1 MFGRTK
7 ARESKEQAQAAAAEV
22 LSIKAS
28 AELLDQFT
36 RPDEE
41 LFPPYRRGFP
51 AIHPEALLRSND
63 DIIKKIRENLRLSQA
78 QYDKL
83 IHPLFLNLA
92 AFYQLLPASESH
104 HHNRAGGLL
113 RHSLEVAFL
122 CGQAAEGATFAR
134 AGSNLERTQSKPR
147 WQVATLMV
155 GLLHDCGKPETDYF
169 IYSSDVSK
177 RWNPYK
183 ESLYEWATSNSVDR
197 YFITWSAKRHQ
208 RHLSTVAAMS
218 SILVPQEL
226 LSYLDTS
233 DGLVRREYHAA
244 LSGVPTKMKS
254 IADKFDAISA
264 LEDRKK
270 LGNSM
275 LKLAWD
281 VPLQARIFQAM
292 IFVAEQPNMANNL
305 RAPFWHL
312 KADPGRLYI
321 NWKIA
326 YPAIINELR
335 RMGEPL
341 EPTSDALSR
350 LMIET
355 GTFEPLIKVID
366 GEQVESPYWHIR
378 PVLGSSNDEAVVI
391 DDLMIRCV
399 RIPEVSMIFRGD
411 APAAIEGM
419 INELEPPQAA
429 APSNE
434 EGVESVK
441 SDDNSD
447 ASEVSSGPSASSG
460 SNVPPI
466 QESENPAPT
475 RETTTTV
482 DINPR
487 SPVSNP
493 TGTRLHS
500 APPST
505 EPTGENV
512 DSTKAPVQHGTQPAP
527 GPTKDSAKHQ
537 AASKRAAEPS
547 KHQTR
552 KRSDQSEG
560 GATQPSPANIEGAP
574 RLDMSGGARVQ
585 TAKPA
590 LNKTVETAPVSTA
603 KALFTRET
611 TPEELFE
618 PEITREPEAAAYL
631 VKLIERES
639 ELRAK
644 GKPTLLECSRDGYI
658 VLKFPSGATQLGK
671 AWDVGKGLYSA
682 GLLGQKPTAS
692 TSFTSKPPGGDSK
705 TQYLVLDLELSE
717 RIGAYFEAKKA
728 TIKENPTRFGG
739 LLR

>member
-1 MFGRTK
+1 MFGRSKT
-7 ARESKEQAQAAAAEV
+7 RESKELERAAAAEAV
-22 LSIKAS
+22 NIKTS
-28 AELLDQFT
+28 SELLDQFT

-63 DIIKKIRENLRLSQA
+63 DIIKKIRENLRLSQK
-78 QYDKL
+78 QYNEL

-183 ESLYEWATSNSVDR
+183 ESLYEWATTNSIDR

-292 IFVAEQPNMANNL
+292 ISVAEQPNMANNP

-335 RMGEPL
+335 RIGEPL
-341 EPTSDALSR
+341 EPASDALSR

-355 GTFEPLIKVID
+355 GTFEPVVKVID

-378 PVLGSSNDEAVVI
+378 PALEDTNDEEVII

-411 APAAIEGM
+411 APAAIEGVV
-419 INELEPPQAA
+419 IELTPPQAA
-429 APSNE
+429 VPSSE
-434 EGVESVK
+434 EGAESAEPEQDRDTSAVLQ
-441 SDDNSD
+441 D
-447 ASEVSSGPSASSG
+447 PSASG
-460 SNVPPI
+460 ASNVAPV

-475 RETTTTV
+475 V
-482 DINPR
+482 
-487 SPVSNP
+487 PVSNP
-493 TGTRLHS
+493 ATRLNP
-500 APPST
+500 APPVT
-505 EPTGENV
+505 ELARANV
-512 DSTKAPVQHGTQPAP
+512 DPTTALTQQRTQAAPVPNNN
-527 GPTKDSAKHQ
+527 SAKQ
-537 AASKRAAEPS
+537 QSASKRAAESAKP
-547 KHQTR
+547 QTR
-552 KRSDQSEG
+552 KRPAEQSEG
-560 GATQPSPANIEGAP
+560 KAAHPSPANIEGAP
-574 RLDMSGGARVQ
+574 RLDMGGGTTTQQASP
-585 TAKPA
+585 TPS
-590 LNKTVETAPVSTA
+590 TPVETG
-603 KALFTRET
+603 KASLGTSDAQSLFTRET

-639 ELRAK
+639 ELSAK

-658 VLKFPSGATQLGK
+658 VLKFPSGATQVGK

-705 TQYLVLDLELSE
+705 TQYLVLDFELSE
-717 RIGAYFEAKKA
+717 RIIAFFEAKK
-728 TIKENPTRFGG
+728 TTLKENPTRFGG